1 MKKLNNYLLLIL
13 SLLILSLA
21 IIYFK
26 KEEISFV
33 EINENIEYQTY
44 NEKKSINNI
53 DYTDF
58 KNIRISNSKIQ
69 DILEYK
75 EYMGGINKVSELKVI
90 NRISEEELNILHE
103 LFEDEK
109 FGVSYRV
116 HNINKASRKQLKFIG
131 FSNKKINKILK
142 YRENKDIENLIEL
155 KDIIGNFDI
164 KGGIIFSGDDI

>member
-1 MKKLNNYLLLIL
+1 MKKLNNYLLIIL

-26 KEEISFV
+26 KEESGFV

-44 NEKKSINNI
+44 KEKKSIN
-53 DYTDF
+53 
-58 KNIRISNSKIQ
+58 
-69 DILEYK
+69 
-75 EYMGGINKVSELKVI
+75 MGGINKVSELKII
-90 NRISEEELNILHE
+90 NRINEEELNILHE

-155 KDIIGNFDI
+155 KDIIGDFDI